1 MRILLVML
9 FFVIKG
15 VAQNVDSLLIIQI
28 SNPPVYKDDL
38 IHFIQTNIQ
47 YPLSAVRDSV
57 QGRVNV
63 AFMIDTV
70 GNTFNHE
77 ILKGGIREDL
87 NQEALRVTRLIKF
100 EAPAFQKDRPII
112 TRYVVPV
119 DFRLRRKRDCVPTL

>member
-9 FFVIKG
+9 LFAIEG
-15 VAQNVDSLLIIQI
+15 VAQNIDSLLIVRV
-28 SNPPVYKDDL
+28 SNPPVFKGDL

-47 YPLSAVRDSV
+47 YPSSAVRDSV

-63 AFMIDTV
+63 EFMIDTV
-70 GNTFNHE
+70 GYTFNHR

-100 EAPAFQKDRPII
+100 STPAFQKDKPVVIK
-112 TRYVVPV
+112 YVVPV
-119 DFRLRRKRDCVPTL
+119 DFIRKLKTENESR